1 MRNLK
6 RVLSLAL
13 AALMLMGMMVV
24 GAGAASKD
32 FTDASEIKNVEAVD
46 VMVALGVLEGG
57 DKGDFQPNS
66 ILTREQAAKIIC
78 YLLLGTENAEKL
90 TTNSTVFNDVAAN
103 RWSAPYISYCVN
115 MGILAG
121 DGAGHFFPEGKL
133 TGAAFAKMLLVALG
147 YNADREDYVGSNWM
161 INVSADAIAA
171 GIAPSGLVLSA
182 DLSRQDAAQMAFDTL
197 KATVVEY
204 QNDTTIV
211 VGGTTVS
218 TSSKATPVAQGSYAN
233 TMGTANLQFAEKYF
247 PDLKKTAGADAF
259 GRPAVTWKNKN
270 TNIGTYANTADATYT
285 GDVATGDIYSDL
297 GLTSKVTASVV
308 RNGGAKSNLLISKG
322 NVAKTGTGNG
332 TVVEV
337 YYDADA
343 NTVDVV
349 EIDTYVAQVST
360 VKPATSKDDRTI
372 VLTDKSSSAP
382 ANFNTHNTYVTEAF
396 AEDDIVLYTYAD
408 NEIQSVALA
417 KTVTGELT
425 GRTNGKS
432 VTVDGTAY
440 SYSAMANANTLDGIT
455 VKSDVVLYLDTYG
468 NVVWGEVSKE
478 AASNYAYVLNIGAD
492 NWDNSVTYAKLLLA
506 DGTVVAKTAVKYS
519 GNAPVNGDIVNYSV
533 NDKGEYT
540 LYTVSPA
547 SIKTY
552 DTLAAANAT
561 ALNNFKLTKGSAD
574 IDFNST
580 DSGIDVYANSK
591 TVFVV
596 ATGDASAPT
605 YTAYTGI
612 ANVPSISGKT
622 GISYY
627 CKTGN
632 MLTFAVINATSGSV
646 ETDSNTVIFV
656 DASSRSN
663 LSINSDGEQYY
674 SYDAVVNG
682 KITTLNVLKS
692 VADTTFGSNANST
705 DKLFT
710 GVTYNT
716 NGIAKA
722 FSANAT
728 TVKNV
733 NNVSKV
739 DGNAIK
745 LGNTYY
751 SLASDVQVFYVDAD
765 DGLVSYSTGA
775 IQANANDT
783 AYFIY
788 KDGEIKTLV
797 VVSSA
802 AASAPQG
809 PGANANVTGFT
820 VNAASGTAT
829 VTVTGT
835 GFDNNS
841 KISYTVEMLQNGKYV
856 TVGTFEAA
864 YSNSTTLTGSFP
876 VVASTYYQVTCNGTV
891 QVVLGA

>member
-32 FTDASEIKNVEAVD
+32 FTDADEIKNVEAVD
-46 VMVALGVLEGG
+46 IMVALGILEGG

-115 MGILAG
+115 LGILAG
-121 DGAGHFFPEGKL
+121 DGAGNFFPEGKL

-147 YNADREDYVGSNWM
+147 YNAEREDYVGSNWM

-270 TNIGTYANTADATYT
+270 TNIGTYANTADVTYT
-285 GDVATGDIYSDL
+285 GNVATGDIYSDL

-308 RNGGAKSNLLISKG
+308 RNGVAQNDLLISKG

-372 VLTDKSSSAP
+372 VLTDKSSSTP

-417 KTVTGELT
+417 ETVTGELT

-440 SYSAMANANTLDGIT
+440 SYSAMANATALDSIT
-455 VKSDVVLYLDTYG
+455 VKSDVVLYLDSYG

-478 AASNYAYVLNIGAD
+478 AASNYAYVLHID
-492 NWDNSVTYAKLLLA
+492 QDSWDNSVTYAKLLLA
-506 DGTVVAKTAVKYS
+506 DGTLVAKTVVKNS
-519 GNAPVNGDIVNYSV
+519 TGITAGDIVNYSV

-547 SIKTY
+547 CVKY
-552 DTLAAANAT
+552 HDTLATNGVALT
-561 ALNNFKLTKGSAD
+561 AFKMTKGTAA
-574 IDFNST
+574 IDFNSN
-580 DSGIDVYANSK
+580 DAAINVYANDK

-612 ANVPSISGKT
+612 ANVPSISGNA

-627 CKTGN
+627 CKTGT
-632 MLTFAVINATSGSV
+632 MLTFAVIDATSGSV

-682 KITTLNVLKS
+682 EITTLNVLKS
-692 VADTTFGSNANST
+692 VADRQLTS
-705 DKLFT
+705 DQLFT

-728 TVKNV
+728 TVKNAA
-733 NNVSKV
+733 NVSKV

-745 LGNTYY
+745 LGTTYY

-797 VVSSA
+797 IVSSA
-802 AASAPQG
+802 AASTPEG

-856 TVGTFEAA
+856 TVGTFQAT
-864 YSNSTTLTGSFP
+864 YNNGTTLVGTFP

>member
-46 VMVALGVLEGG
+46 VMVALGILEGG

-247 PDLKKTAGADAF
+247 SNLKKTAGSDAF

-270 TNIGTYANTADATYT
+270 TNIGTYANTADVTYT
-285 GDVATGDIYSDL
+285 GNVATGDIYSDL

-519 GNAPVNGDIVNYSV
+519 GSTPAKGDIVNYSV

-540 LYTVSPA
+540 LYALTSGTN
-547 SIKTY
+547 KTH
-552 DTLAAANAT
+552 DTLAIKPGT
-561 ALNNFKLTKGSAD
+561 AWTNFKLVKGQAG
-574 IDFNST
+574 IDFDST
-580 DSGIDVYANSK
+580 NNTPNVYANSK

-596 ATGDASAPT
+596 ATGDASDPT

-612 ANVPSISGKT
+612 ANVPSIAGKT

-627 CKTGN
+627 CKTGI
-632 MLTFAVINATSGSV
+632 MLTFAVIDATSGSV

-656 DASSRSN
+656 DASSKSN
-663 LSINSDGEQYY
+663 LSINSDGDQYY

-692 VADTTFGSNANST
+692 VADTQLTS
-705 DKLFT
+705 DQLFT

-722 FSANAT
+722 FSTNTAT
-728 TVKNV
+728 V
-733 NNVSKV
+733 NENITGVSKV

-745 LGNTYY
+745 INRTYY
-751 SLASDVQVFYVDAD
+751 TLASDVQVFYVDPD

-797 VVSSA
+797 VVSSD